1 MTPQPPPFEPRSRGE
16 LAAWTTELAQRYS
29 AWRPAADGSPDLG
42 SALVAIAAHFAGHV
56 GERLNRAGDLAY
68 LAFLDLVG
76 ERPAPARPA
85 RVPLTFTAAAGV
97 PAGVPVPAGTPVSA
111 PPVADDQ
118 GPGGQAPGGQ
128 AESVTYETDEPL
140 VISPARLR
148 HLVVTD
154 PAHDTWTRVG
164 VPADGGLRDELSAL
178 RGTEP
183 VGHEL
188 FVAHPL
194 LASDTPRALTVSTT
208 SPASEPWSATPATW
222 SRWDGSA
229 WTDLVGESGT
239 GTMTLGGPMTL
250 NMRYAPAF
258 GSQPREIAGVLGHW
272 LRGELTVPLVTG
284 AAALPPTAVAVGR
297 RPPEAPAPGLAP
309 FGVEGQVRWFY
320 LSVPPPPAGAAGTRI
335 RISVTA
341 ARWGQA
347 SADRPVVL
355 DWTYRVGA
363 SWKPLGRARGDGA
376 QPSPSDSMSSGAAP
390 PGRFVDATRAFT
402 GTGGA
407 DGGGDGGHGDW
418 IEADLPG
425 DLAPSLLNGV
435 EGHWLRLELVQTE
448 GAYDVPPIVDAL
460 EVTFERPTARLLDL
474 TLTRDAAETTPVP
487 VPAAFADGVELDLTR
502 SVRPFGA
509 LPAYDDTLY
518 LECPEALAAAATL
531 TLVVTVT
538 NAAAATTTPTTTP
551 TTAATTAPARAA
563 TTTPLPT
570 VVLTPPIRWE
580 TYDGA
585 RWLSVSSVSRD
596 NAFTVGGDVT
606 LAPAAPS
613 RPTEVGGRVAHW
625 VRARLLGDYGAP
637 AGYRSVQDT
646 KGAWT
651 VEYTAATLA
660 PPVLADLGWRPLTV
674 TSGRPEVLVT
684 RNAGVETVHR
694 LAPGQWLTSIRSEGG
709 DGLVPFVGSDESD
722 PALHLGFEGDF
733 GQEPVTLFFPVGP
746 PQPQDVAFDGGTAGS
761 ADVPGLSL
769 VWEYSGP
776 GGWQALAVI
785 DTTGGLADPGTVR
798 FVGPPDQAPR
808 TVAGR
813 DGYWVRVRVAGG
825 EPAFVPTLRGV
836 LPDTV
841 WATEGSTV
849 GEEILGNG
857 TGTPGLTLSAA
868 HTPVLPGERL
878 VVREAIDPATGE
890 DVWVSWAAVGDL
902 RASGPD
908 DRHFTLD
915 RLTGTIR
922 FGDGLAGR
930 MPPPGEG
937 NIRIGYRYGG
947 TAAGNRPAGAINQV
961 AVAVPGLDAVV
972 NHLPAEGGA
981 DRESL
986 AEIRARGARS
996 LRHRDRAVAP
1006 SDLEDLALAATGE
1019 VARARAVTPS
1029 GYDPFDLWFSADEP
1043 TPSDAWAAAGPGQAG
1058 VVIVPRA
1065 GGDRPAPSPGL
1076 LGEVRAYL
1084 ADRAPATARVWV
1096 VGPEWIEV
1104 TVVATV
1110 VPEPDAE
1117 PGALRRAIRDRLR
1130 AFLHPLTGGDGAAGA
1145 GAGGNGGGGT
1155 GDNSGPGWD
1164 FGHEP
1169 RRSDLFALL
1178 HRVPGV
1184 SHVRQLDVRSTP
1196 AVDSEAFADRITAVL
1211 ERPLDAGVDAATDAE
1226 ARRWL
1231 ERALVFSGDHQIT
1244 LTETG

>member
-1 MTPQPPPFEPRSRGE
+1 MTPQPPSQPPPFEPRDRGE

-29 AWRPAADGSPDLG
+29 TWRPAADGSPDLG
-42 SALVAIAAHFAGHV
+42 SALIAIAAHFAGHV

-76 ERPAPARPA
+76 EHPAPARPA
-85 RVPLTFTAAAGV
+85 RVPLTFTAAPGV
-97 PAGVPVPAGTPVSA
+97 PAGVTVPAGTPVAA
-111 PPVADDQ
+111 PPDAGD
-118 GPGGQAPGGQ
+118 PGSGDPSAGDP
-128 AESVTYETDEPL
+128 AETVTYETDEPL

-154 PAHDTWTRVG
+154 PAHDTWTRVE
-164 VPADGGLRDELSAL
+164 VPADGGLTDGLNAFT
-178 RGTEP
+178 GTEP

-194 LASDTPRALTVSTT
+194 LASDAPRALTVSTT
-208 SPASEPWSATPATW
+208 SPGLEPWSATPATW

-229 WTDLVGESGT
+229 WTDLVAESGT
-239 GTMTLGGPMTL
+239 ATMSLGGPMTI
-250 NMRYAPAF
+250 NMRYAPAL
-258 GSQPREIAGVLGHW
+258 GSQPREVAGVTGHW

-320 LSVPPPPAGAAGTRI
+320 LSVPPPPAGAAGTSI

-347 SADRPVVL
+347 SAARPVVL
-355 DWTYRVGA
+355 DWTYRVGD
-363 SWKPLGRARGDGA
+363 SWKPLGRARSDGA
-376 QPSPSDSMSSGAAP
+376 AEPSGSVP
-390 PGRFVDATRAFT
+390 PGSVPPRRFIDATRAFT
-402 GTGGA
+402 GPAG
-407 DGGGDGGHGDW
+407 DEGDGGDDGDGDW
-418 IEADLPG
+418 VAVGLPD
-425 DLAPSLLNGV
+425 DLAPSVLNGV
-435 EGHWLRLELVQTE
+435 EGRWLRVELVQTE
-448 GAYDVPPIVDAL
+448 GAYDVPPIVDAI
-460 EVTFERPTARLLDL
+460 EVAYERPTARLLDL
-474 TLTRDAAETTPVP
+474 TLTRDAAETAPVP
-487 VPAAFADGVELDLTR
+487 VPAAFADGVELDLSR

-509 LPAYDDTLY
+509 QPAYDDTLY

-538 NAAAATTTPTTTP
+538 NATGKAAA
-551 TTAATTAPARAA
+551 AP
-563 TTTPLPT
+563 PLPT
-570 VVLTPPIRWE
+570 VTLTPPIGWE

-585 RWLSVSSVSRD
+585 RWLPVRSVSRAD
-596 NAFTVGGDVT
+596 AFTVGGDVT

-613 RPTEVGGRVAHW
+613 QPTEVGGRAAHW

-637 AGYRSVQDT
+637 AGYRSVQDS

-651 VEYTAATLA
+651 VEYSPATLA

-674 TSGRPEVLVT
+674 TSGLPEVLVT
-684 RNAGVETVHR
+684 RNAGLETVHR
-694 LAPGQWLTSIRSEGG
+694 LAPGQWLTTIRSEGG

-733 GQEPVTLFFPVGP
+733 GQEPVTLFFPVSP
-746 PQPQDVAFDGGTAGS
+746 PRPQDVAGDGGAAGPEGGTGVS
-761 ADVPGLSL
+761 ALSL

-776 GGWQALAVI
+776 RGWQPLAVV
-785 DTTGGLADPGTVR
+785 DATGGLADPGTVR

-813 DGYWVRVRVAGG
+813 DGYWVRVRAAGG
-825 EPAFVPTLRGV
+825 EPPFAPMLRGV

-857 TGTPGLTLSAA
+857 TGTPGLTVSTA

-878 VVREAIDPATGE
+878 VVREATDPTTGE
-890 DVWVSWAAVGDL
+890 DVWVSWTAVGDL
-902 RASGPD
+902 RASGPA
-908 DRHFTLD
+908 DRHFALD
-915 RLTGTIR
+915 RFTGVIR

-947 TAAGNRPAGAINQV
+947 TEAGNRPAGTITQL

-986 AEIRARGARS
+986 ADIRDRGART

-1019 VARARAVTPS
+1019 VTRALAVAPS
-1029 GYDPFDLWFSADEP
+1029 GYDPFDLWFGADEP
-1043 TPSDAWAAAGPGQAG
+1043 TPADAWAAAGPGQAG

-1076 LGEVRAYL
+1076 IGEVRAYL
-1084 ADRAPATARVWV
+1084 LERAPATARVWV

-1117 PGALRRAIRDRLR
+1117 PGALRQAIRDRLR
-1130 AFLHPLTGGDGAAGA
+1130 AFLHPLTGGDGAVGNS
-1145 GAGGNGGGGT
+1145 GG
-1155 GDNSGPGWD
+1155 SGPGWD

-1211 ERPLDAGVDAATDAE
+1211 DRPLDAGVDAATDAE